1 MVKKIKAICI
11 KFNVLQSAISWS
23 LHSGIK
29 YLALKFTVMY
39 VDSFWY
45 MNQLELLKVSP
56 CTVWPYLIQPL
67 HQEQEACEISVNV
80 HVAVSTSSID
90 IKH

>member
-1 MVKKIKAICI
+1 MVKKIKAICV

-23 LHSGIK
+23 LHSGMK
-29 YLALKFTVMY
+29 YLALKFRLMY
-39 VDSFWY
+39 IDSFWC

-67 HQEQEACEISVNV
+67 DQEQEACEISMNV
-80 HVAVSTSSID
+80 DVAVSTRSID
-90 IKH
+90 IKY